1 VHLVGFTIGMNSEV
15 LTVVNIKIMGC
26 DATWFG
32 IEVRTFQSNVLPPA
46 TGYKMEEAS
55 YSEMFVLLTCL
66 GSITYHKMV
75 KIKND
80 M

>member
-1 VHLVGFTIGMNSEV
+1 MKFEV
-15 LTVVNIKIMGC
+15 LMVVDIKITGC

-32 IEVRTFQSNVLPPA
+32 TEVRTFRSNVLPPA
-46 TGYKMEEAS
+46 SAYKMEEAS

-66 GSITYHKMV
+66 GDITYHKMV
-75 KIKND
+75 KFKND

>member
-1 VHLVGFTIGMNSEV
+1 MKEILNMKYDV

-32 IEVRTFQSNVLPPA
+32 TEVWTFQSNVLPPA
-46 TGYKMEEAS
+46 AGYKMEEAS

-66 GSITYHKMV
+66 GDITYHKMV

-80 M
+80 L